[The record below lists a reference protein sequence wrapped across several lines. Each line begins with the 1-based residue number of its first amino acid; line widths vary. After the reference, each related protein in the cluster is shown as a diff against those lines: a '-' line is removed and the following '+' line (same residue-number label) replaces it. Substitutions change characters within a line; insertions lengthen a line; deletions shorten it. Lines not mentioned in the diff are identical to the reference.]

1 MQALEGAIMAKR
13 VSRRTGSVRSPGT
26 RKLAKRTAAL
36 PRRPAGRRAKAP
48 AVAIGQ
54 PISNGVGMRLQPIPA
69 GNFTMGSPKSEKG
82 RNADEQ
88 AVKVTISRPF
98 FLAATVVTQ
107 GQWRKVMGTEPWRG
121 ERSVERGTDHPAV
134 YVDWNAAVAFCK
146 ALTAAERKA
155 GRVAAGAEY
164 RLPTEAEWEYA
175 CRAGTTTAYSFGA
188 SPRRL
193 GEFAWFYGNTE
204 AARQHYAHP
213 VGTKKPNPWGLYDMH
228 GNTYEWCADWYAPK
242 LAGGTDPAGPAKGLS
257 RVLRGGGWG
266 YDPPRCRSADRN
278 KNDPTFS
285 DFSGGFRVVL
295 TVP

>member
-48 AVAIGQ
+48 AAAIGQ

-69 GNFTMGSPKSEKG
+69 GNFTMGSPRSEKG

-155 GRVAAGAEY
+155 GRLAAGAEY

-175 CRAGTTTAYSFGA
+175 CRAA
-188 SPRRL
+188 S
-193 GEFAWFYGNTE
+193 
-204 AARQHYAHP
+204 
-213 VGTKKPNPWGLYDMH
+213 
-228 GNTYEWCADWYAPK
+228 
-242 LAGGTDPAGPAKGLS
+242 
-257 RVLRGGGWG
+257 VL
-266 YDPPRCRSADRN
+266 P
-278 KNDPTFS
+278 
-285 DFSGGFRVVL
+285 
-295 TVP
+295 